1 MYLEQ
6 NYLLDLAI
14 NVDLDKSQQVDYN
27 LTCPQLGWD
36 HNKPFE
42 MNPSYWVHFKR
53 LVVISVLLCPKVLYR

>member
-36 HNKPFE
+36 HNKPYE
-42 MNPSYWVHFKR
+42 MN
-53 LVVISVLLCPKVLYR
+53 

>member
-27 LTCPQLGWD
+27 LTCPQ
-36 HNKPFE
+36 
-42 MNPSYWVHFKR
+42 
-53 LVVISVLLCPKVLYR
+53 